1 MVAASALKNG
11 FYREPIALFMGG
23 SPQGQAVADDDP
35 VFVYIAD
42 QAVA

>member
-1 MVAASALKNG
+1 MVAAGALKNG

-35 VFVYIAD
+35 VFVYIAG